1 MRSRLKRY
9 RSLYPVSTIRLPFAG
24 IDRQN
29 DKRRLRPQ
37 SAACPYGTS
46 ERRFPKQLDF
56 RLGLIRVDDCCLQLR
71 ANFSHVDS
79 THVSVL

>member
-29 DKRRLRPQ
+29 DKTQAATAIRRL
-37 SAACPYGTS
+37 SIWH
-46 ERRFPKQLDF
+46 F
-56 RLGLIRVDDCCLQLR
+56 RKTIPE
-71 ANFSHVDS
+71 
-79 THVSVL
+79 TT